1 MCVEVWNI
9 HQFYEYCTNYP
20 LHQEEI
26 YIYIMWNIHQFHEY
40 CTKYLTHQEEKIYIM
55 SDEVENIHQFY
66 EYCTNY
72 PLQEEIKKYYVCW
85 SLKYSPILWILHQ
98 LSSPPGRNIYIYI
111 YNVKYS
117 PIPWI
122 LHQLSHPPGRK
133 NIYYEW
139 WSLKYSPIPWILQQL
154 SSPPRR
160 KNIYPNGGEVGN
172 IHQFHEYCTNYLLRL
187 EEIYIYIMWNIHQF
201 HEYCTNY
208 LTHQEEIKKYYVC
221 WSLKY
226 SPILWILHQLSSPPR
241 RKYIYPN
248 SGEVGNINQFH
259 EYCTNYLPHQEE
271 RIYIQM
277 VVKLAIF
284 TNSMNIAPIIFS
296 TRKIYIYIMS
306 GEVWNIHQFYEYCT
320 NYPPHQPTIFLTRKE
335 YMYILWVVKYKI
347 FTNSMNIA
355 SIIFPTRKK

>member
-20 LHQEEI
+20 LHHQEEI

-72 PLQEEIKKYYVCW
+72 PL
-85 SLKYSPILWILHQ
+85 
-98 LSSPPGRNIYIYI
+98 
-111 YNVKYS
+111 
-117 PIPWI
+117 
-122 LHQLSHPPGRK
+122 
-133 NIYYEW
+133 
-139 WSLKYSPIPWILQQL
+139 
-154 SSPPRR
+154 
-160 KNIYPNGGEVGN
+160 
-172 IHQFHEYCTNYLLRL
+172 
-187 EEIYIYIMWNIHQF
+187 
-201 HEYCTNY
+201 
-208 LTHQEEIKKYYVC
+208 QEEIKKYYVC